1 MAEASAARCESC
13 SPISLWCCITSSGG
27 KKLRPKSSGG
37 GPCPGPRCPG
47 VCPWAATLAALST
60 NANAK
65 IETLMVKFL
74 CSKVWESSYP
84 ERMRQVRASHRAA
97 RCLECGEGHPSARA
111 RWRSQARS
119 RAARTIA
126 HTLARARRSRRLLP
140 WRSQGAA
147 RALSHASSDS
157 RERARKSAR
166 SPVHSLDRPH
176 AAARSVGESHC
187 RPSSSQL
194 LCVAEHRGE
203 VRLATRIVGPRGANA
218 NVHYSGGFLDRQVV
232 VENELEHLTLSLGET
247 AERVIQAVAPRFV
260 LNLCIRRGKRIRRD
274 NSHIPLPRSRFPLQQ
289 QSAQPRLAPLRC
301 GRSTN
306 HAEQPGA
313 EGRPPVVARTSIKHC
328 EIHGLKNLLG
338 VVAIASTTRHRP
350 AEAVGVRPLEL
361 SLQLDLVHCTL
372 LGFDV

>member
-27 KKLRPKSSGG
+27 KKLRPKSSG
-37 GPCPGPRCPG
+37 PPGPGPGFRCPG
-47 VCPWAATLAALST
+47 GAPCAVRLVAPST
-60 NANAK
+60 NANAR
-65 IETLMVKFL
+65 IETLMVRFL

-111 RWRSQARS
+111 RWRSQAQS

-126 HTLARARRSRRLLP
+126 HTLARALRSRRLLP

-166 SPVHSLDRPH
+166 SPVHSLDQPH

-194 LCVAEHRGE
+194 LCVAEDRGE
-203 VRLATRIVGPRGANA
+203 VRLATRIMSPRGADA
-218 NVHYSGGFLDRQVV
+218 YVHDSGGFLDREVL
-232 VENELEHLTLSLGET
+232 VEHKLEHLTLSLGET

-361 SLQLDLVHCTL
+361 
-372 LGFDV
+372 